1 MNLILNKIKYTL
13 GILKKLNYN
22 KLTGEKKMNRLN
34 ETSCNLRE
42 TREYYNKILKD
53 EDFTVH
59 TKEEIVER
67 IHEID
72 THLIRINKE
81 FNGGLQ
87 K

>member
-1 MNLILNKIKYTL
+1 
-13 GILKKLNYN
+13 
-22 KLTGEKKMNRLN
+22 MNRLN
-34 ETSCNLRE
+34 ETSRNLRE
-42 TREYYNKILKD
+42 TREYYNKILK
-53 EDFTVH
+53 EKKYPTL
-59 TKEEIVER
+59 TENEIRER